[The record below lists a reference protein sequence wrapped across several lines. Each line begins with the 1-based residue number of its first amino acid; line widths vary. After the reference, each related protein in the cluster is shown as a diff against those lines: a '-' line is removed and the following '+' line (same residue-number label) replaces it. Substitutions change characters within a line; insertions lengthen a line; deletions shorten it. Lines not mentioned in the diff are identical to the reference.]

1 MKKLKEKGITLVSL
15 VVTIIVLLILAS
27 ISIRMVLGENG
38 VIKKA
43 KDAKEIYENSEDNQ
57 TETMSKYSNELKKL
71 ATTREIQEKAEKY
84 QEDVESYYSNN
95 TNSNQNT
102 VDSENTINI
111 DFEMDAK
118 DVIYVDNA
126 KLKEI
131 IRQFDNGTL
140 VPDETI
146 ESYKGPDYDVYIM
159 NDEEKQSAK
168 QFLIDNFN
176 DITEENVDEIWNYL
190 YKDEQIMREIFP
202 SMDSND
208 LKKFVIQDGKLRYN
222 PSNVTDQK
230 ERSALEKIGIVAMDI
245 FILMI
250 VSLQGKP
257 VKIKMM
263 PNRVKIPAVPQRFGP
278 GGVGDWFYYD
288 ENGEYHAPS
297 AGDNISLNKVV
308 LQNSYSFGCFVE
320 GTKISLADGSKKNI
334 EDITYEDKLSV
345 WNFDEG
351 KNDTADVLWLMKKLT
366 SDKYTYLKF
375 DNGAELKIIKH
386 RLFDVEKQ
394 EFVRGHIDEEFPIG
408 SVVFMEDGTT
418 AKLVEKRIVNDKVNM
433 YNVITKYHINAF
445 AEGILTSSGID
456 SLYEIKDMKYQK
468 DERKINKKED
478 FENIPD
484 KYFEGLRI
492 SEWKNTSGE
501 WGKTLEETIQTR
513 IIDLEK

>member
-1 MKKLKEKGITLVSL
+1 MKEMKEKGITLVSL

-27 ISIRMVLGENG
+27 ISIRMVLGDNG

-43 KDAKEIYENSEDNQ
+43 KDAALYYKVAQYNENVQ
-57 TETMSKYSNELKKL
+57 L
-71 ATTREIQEKAEKY
+71 
-84 QEDVESYYSNN
+84 YYSGWKIN
-95 TNSNQNT
+95 TSGNT
-102 VDSENTINI
+102 DCNTIYI
-111 DFEMDAK
+111 D
-118 DVIYVDNA
+118 NN
-126 KLKEI
+126 KLKQI
-131 IRQFDNGTL
+131 IRTM
-140 VPDETI
+140 VSERSITDEQI
-146 ESYKGPDYDVYIM
+146 AAYKGPEYDVYVM
-159 NDEEKQSAK
+159 NEEEQQTAK
-168 QFLIDNFN
+168 QFLIENFEN
-176 DITEENVDEIWNYL
+176 ITAENIDEIWQEL
-190 YKDEQIMREIFP
+190 YKDEEAMKEIIP
-202 SMDSND
+202 SIEDD
-208 LKKFVIQDGKLRYN
+208 ELEKFVIQDGKLKYN
-222 PSNVTDQK
+222 PNKVTDSK
-230 ERSALEKIGIVAMDI
+230 EREILENLGIIAMDAV
-245 FILMI
+245 ILI
-250 VSLQGKP
+250 AVAIQGHP
-257 VKIKMM
+257 AKIKMM
-263 PNRVKIPAVPQRFGP
+263 PNKVKNLAVPQYMGT
-278 GGVGDWFYYD
+278 GGVGAWYYMD
-288 ENGEYHAPS
+288 EEGQYNSPNI
-297 AGDNISLNKVV
+297 GDQIALNKVV
-308 LQNSYSFGCFVE
+308 LQKSYSFGCFVE

-334 EDITYEDKLSV
+334 EDITYEDKLLV

-351 KNDTADVLWLMKKLT
+351 KNDAADVLWLMKKLT